1 MFTTGTKFFYAL
13 TVVVLFAAAVNGFGT
28 GGGLSG
34 VLSFGLL
41 GGVGE
46 ASGYAVLVFI
56 AAVTAALGTALA
68 LLRDGDPEVQASV
81 ADLDAPPPAVPA
93 AGPAYWPVVAAFA
106 AALVVL
112 GVVISPVLFV
122 IGGLLG
128 LLVALEWTVQ
138 VWSDRASGDP
148 QVNREIRN
156 RLMYPIEI
164 PVAGA
169 AVVGI
174 VIFAV
179 SRMFLA
185 LPSLA
190 SSLTAVVVA
199 AIVLG
204 FAFLVAYKPKL
215 SRDAIAGLVVVTAVA
230 IVGGGV
236 AAAVVGEREFEVHAE
251 EHGGEGTEGE
261 GGEHEGDETV
271 EGEGGEGEGGEDGE
285 GEGGESG
292 GDDAEVEADADTE
305 SGDTG
310 NDTGSETG
318 GEDEAGEGSEEGLGV
333 PGPAVADRSGL
344 AS

>member
-1 MFTTGTKFFYAL
+1 MFTTGTKFFYAV
-13 TVVVLFAAAVNGFGT
+13 TVVALFAAAVVGFGT

-46 ASGYAVLVFI
+46 ASGYVVLVFI
-56 AAVTAALGTALA
+56 AVAAAVLGTALA
-68 LLRDGDPEVQASV
+68 LLRDGDPEVQATV
-81 ADLDAPPPAVPA
+81 AGLDAPPPAVPA
-93 AGPAYWPVVAAFA
+93 SGPAYWPVLGAFA
-106 AALVVL
+106 AVLVVL

-122 IGGLLG
+122 IGGLTG
-128 LLVALEWTVQ
+128 LFVALEWTVQ
-138 VWSDRASGDP
+138 VWSDRATGDP
-148 QVNREIRN
+148 EVNREIRN

-169 AVVGI
+169 AAVGI

-204 FAFLVAYKPKL
+204 FAFLVAYRPTL
-215 SRDAIAGLVVVTAVA
+215 SRDAVAALVVVTALA

-236 AAAVVGEREFEVHAE
+236 TAAVVGEREFEVHAE
-251 EHGGEGTEGE
+251 EGE
-261 GGEHEGDETV
+261 GEHEGGEAE
-271 EGEGGEGEGGEDGE
+271 EGEHGGGETEEGFR
-285 GEGGESG
+285 
-292 GDDAEVEADADTE
+292 ARATDADL
-305 SGDTG
+305 
-310 NDTGSETG
+310 
-318 GEDEAGEGSEEGLGV
+318 A
-333 PGPAVADRSGL
+333 SGL
-344 AS
+344 AL

>member
-1 MFTTGTKFFYAL
+1 MFTTGTKFFYAV
-13 TVVVLFAAAVNGFGT
+13 TVVALFAAAVYGFGT

-41 GGVGE
+41 GGVGD
-46 ASGYAVLVFI
+46 ASGYVVLVFI
-56 AAVTAALGTALA
+56 AAVSAVLGTALA
-68 LLRDGDPEVQASV
+68 LLRDGDPEVQAAV
-81 ADLDAPPPAVPA
+81 AGLDTPPPAVPA
-93 AGPAYWPVVAAFA
+93 AGPAYWPVLGAFA
-106 AALVVL
+106 VVLVVL

-122 IGGLLG
+122 IGGLVG

-190 SSLTAVVVA
+190 SSLIAVVVA
-199 AIVLG
+199 AVVLG

-215 SRDAIAGLVVVTAVA
+215 SRDTIAGLVVVTAVA

-236 AAAVVGEREFEVHAE
+236 TAAVVGEREFEIHAE
-251 EHGGEGTEGE
+251 EHE
-261 GGEHEGDETV
+261 GGEAEEH
-271 EGEGGEGEGGEDGE
+271 EGGEA
-285 GEGGESG
+285 EGGESG
-292 GDDAEVEADADTE
+292 G
-305 SGDTG
+305 
-310 NDTGSETG
+310 
-318 GEDEAGEGSEEGLGV
+318 
-333 PGPAVADRSGL
+333 
-344 AS
+344 

>member
-1 MFTTGTKFFYAL
+1 MFTTGTKFFYAV
-13 TVVVLFAAAVNGFGT
+13 TVVALLAAAVYGFGT

-41 GGVGE
+41 GGVGDV
-46 ASGYAVLVFI
+46 SGYSVLVFI
-56 AAVTAALGTALA
+56 AAAAAVLGTALA
-68 LLRDGDPEVQASV
+68 LFRDGDPDVQASV
-81 ADLDAPPPAVPA
+81 AGLDVPPPAVPA
-93 AGPAYWPVVAAFA
+93 SGPAYWPVLGAFA
-106 AALVVL
+106 AVLVVL

-122 IGGLLG
+122 IGALVGLF
-128 LLVALEWTVQ
+128 VALEWTVQ

-204 FAFLVAYKPKL
+204 SAFLVAYRPKL
-215 SRDAIAGLVVVTAVA
+215 SRDAVAGLVVVTALA
-230 IVGGGV
+230 IICGGV
-236 AAAVVGEREFEVHAE
+236 TAAVVGEREFEVHAE
-251 EHGGEGTEGE
+251 EGEGGEGGEAE
-261 GGEHEGDETV
+261 GGEHEGEGS
-271 EGEGGEGEGGEDGE
+271 EGEGGEGEGGEHGD

-292 GDDAEVEADADTE
+292 GDDAEVETDADVDSGE
-305 SGDTG
+305 SG
-310 NDTGSETG
+310 NDTGTETG
-318 GEDEAGEGSEEGLGV
+318 GEGEEGLGA
-333 PGPAVADRSGL
+333 PGPAAGDPSGL
-344 AS
+344 AL

>member
-1 MFTTGTKFFYAL
+1 MFTTGTKFFYAVS
-13 TVVVLFAAAVNGFGT
+13 VVALFAAAVHGFGT

-41 GGVGE
+41 GGVGD
-46 ASGYAVLVFI
+46 ASGYVVLVFI
-56 AAVTAALGTALA
+56 AAVTAVLGTALA
-68 LLRDGDPEVQASV
+68 LFRDGDPEVQATV
-81 ADLDAPPPAVPA
+81 ARLDAPPPAVPA
-93 AGPAYWPVVAAFA
+93 AGPAFWPVLGAFA
-106 AALVVL
+106 AVLVVL

-122 IGGLLG
+122 IGGLVG
-128 LLVALEWTVQ
+128 LFVALEWTVQ

-204 FAFLVAYKPKL
+204 SAFLVAYRPTL
-215 SRDAIAGLVVVTAVA
+215 SRDAVAGLVVVTALA

-251 EHGGEGTEGE
+251 EHEGGE
-261 GGEHEGDETV
+261 GGEAEGAEHEGEV
-271 EGEGGEGEGGEDGE
+271 ESGEA
-285 GEGGESG
+285 G
-292 GDDAEVEADADTE
+292 GDDAEVEAEADVD
-305 SGDTG
+305 SGETG
-310 NDTGSETG
+310 NETGGETG
-318 GEDEAGEGSEEGLGV
+318 GEDEAGDEAEEGLGA
-333 PGPAVADRSGL
+333 PGPVAGDPSGL
-344 AS
+344 AL